1 MWLHMTHCTFWD
13 DCEKWIQMS
22 YNNSNIDCLCAVTV
36 SFFCA
41 IFHFLNAYCFKWPRA
56 EVNACSIQYIRFTIQ
71 LDSSETKN
79 HFFLSAW
86 FDRFVVFHA
95 LMKYDNQNQIVGV
108 FSPTIVDLTSHWM
121 ASFSVYKKISFVWS
135 FDSFWFTAKFY
146 ECQSYVCF
154 YTVMFLNNVFCCC
167 NIQLWSYLF
176 RWQIKLFF

>member
-1 MWLHMTHCTFWD
+1 MHIVSNDPELKWMHVVYSTSGSLSSLIHLKRKTTF
-13 DCEKWIQMS
+13 
-22 YNNSNIDCLCAVTV
+22 Y
-36 SFFCA
+36 
-41 IFHFLNAYCFKWPRA
+41 
-56 EVNACSIQYIRFTIQ
+56 
-71 LDSSETKN
+71 
-79 HFFLSAW
+79 LSAW